1 MHIPFAREPEMGH
14 PIDPAQKNASIDGLP
29 ALADIL
35 ISIGAMLA
43 GQGKARTMIRS
54 TINAAQTAAC
64 DRRLP
69 GVYRFDGWQ
78 LDRFTGRLTNTA
90 GAPVPLTERETAL
103 LLIFLEA
110 PGQLLM
116 RNQLATAQPARGPD
130 DPSIELEILG
140 LRRKLETDPR
150 FPEVIVTDRD
160 ENGVGYVFAL
170 DVEGP

>member
-14 PIDPAQKNASIDGLP
+14 PIDLAQKKDSLDGLP
-29 ALADIL
+29 TLADLL

-43 GQGKARTMIRS
+43 GQGKAKSMIKN
-54 TINAAQTAAC
+54 TINAAQSAARE
-64 DRRLP
+64 RRLP

-78 LDRFTGRLTNTA
+78 LDRFTGQLTNAA
-90 GAPVPLTERETAL
+90 GVPVPLTERETAL
-103 LLIFLEA
+103 LMIFLEA

-116 RNQLATAQPARGPD
+116 RNQLAAAQPAHGPD

-140 LRRKLETDPR
+140 LRRKLETDAR